1 MRIAQQAGACVT
13 AVEAHECFIQ
23 TVITFAFDIFVSGKM
38 KVGFLGGQPENYAE
52 WPEVYSADGGR
63 YQMTVHYSFGKG
75 RQLEI
80 DVNGI
85 VTKIDSLGE
94 DDKHNQVTIP
104 VDLKAGYN
112 HIRMGNSYNWAPDID
127 CFTLTKGM

>member
-1 MRIAQQAGACVT
+1 
-13 AVEAHECFIQ
+13 
-23 TVITFAFDIFVSGKM
+23 
-38 KVGFLGGQPENYAE
+38 
-52 WPEVYSADGGR
+52 
-63 YQMTVHYSFGKG
+63 MTVHYSFGKG

-127 CFTLTKGM
+127 CLRLPKECNRLKTAKRDNKKEELRSLSTPPVTTNN

>member
-1 MRIAQQAGACVT
+1 
-13 AVEAHECFIQ
+13 
-23 TVITFAFDIFVSGKM
+23 M

-52 WPEVYSADGGR
+52 WSEVYSADGGR

-104 VDLKAGYN
+104 
-112 HIRMGNSYNWAPDID
+112 R
-127 CFTLTKGM
+127 